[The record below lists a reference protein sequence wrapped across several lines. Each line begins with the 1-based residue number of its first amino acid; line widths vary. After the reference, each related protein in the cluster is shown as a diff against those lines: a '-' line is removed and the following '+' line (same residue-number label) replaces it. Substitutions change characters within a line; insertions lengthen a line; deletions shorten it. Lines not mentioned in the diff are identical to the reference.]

1 MKLASFASMVLISGL
16 VLPNSVFAED
26 MDSKIQ
32 ALQQEINEL
41 KASMNSSSSSSSPKK
56 NGVSYKGVNLQLG
69 GFLASETAFRSNN
82 TESDI
87 GTNYAKL
94 PFAKDQGYGVSEFR
108 GTERQSR
115 FSLLASGDVSPTTH
129 LAGYYELDFL
139 GTGPTAN
146 ANQSNSY
153 TPRTRNIYATIDWD
167 EMGLHLLAGQ
177 NWSLAVLNTK
187 GITPRNEAVPL
198 TIDAQ
203 YMVGF
208 NWERQ
213 WQLRLVK
220 DWEKTFWLALSLENA
235 QTVNVGGQLA
245 AGTGNTYQLPGVSL
259 MPSTSNYSMN
269 SYPDIILKFAWEADF
284 GHFEVWN
291 LLRNFQSRY
300 GGTTAATQGNRQD
313 TWADSVGL
321 GFTVP
326 VLWKQLD
333 VTASGLY
340 GSGAGRYGTTQ
351 LADATY
357 AADGSL
363 NPLVGTQYLV
373 QLVYHTTNRL
383 DIYGGFG
390 QEMVASSV
398 GGGGAFGFGDNVTG
412 TNNAGCSNVGGTC
425 TPFIKQSTQANI
437 GAWWAFYKGDYGVM
451 KLGAQYSHTTLD
463 TFADA
468 SNFAPSTNQDMF
480 FTSLRYYPF

>member
-1 MKLASFASMVLISGL
+1 MKFASFASMVLLFGG
-16 VLPNSVFAED
+16 VLTNSVFAED
-26 MDSKIQ
+26 MDGKIQ

-41 KASMNSSSSSSSPKK
+41 KSSVNSNTGGAKK
-56 NGVSYKGVNLQLG
+56 NGASYKGVNLQLG
-69 GFLASETAFRSNN
+69 GFLASETAYRTNN
-82 TESDI
+82 TASDI
-87 GTNYAKL
+87 GTNFAKL
-94 PFAKDQGYGVSEFR
+94 PFANSQGYGVSEFR

-115 FSLLASGDVSPTTH
+115 FSLLVTGDVDSTTH
-129 LAGYYELDFL
+129 LAGYYEIDFL
-139 GTGPTAN
+139 GTGPTSN
-146 ANQSNSY
+146 SNQSNSY
-153 TPRTRNIYATIDWD
+153 NPRTRNIYATIDWD
-167 EMGLHLLAGQ
+167 ELGLHLLAGQ
-177 NWSLAVLNTK
+177 NWSLAGLNSK
-187 GITPRNEAVPL
+187 GITPRSEVLPP
-198 TIDAQ
+198 TVDAQ

-220 DWEKTFWLALSLENA
+220 DWAKTFWLALSLENA
-235 QTVNVGGQLA
+235 QTVNVGGTLA
-245 AGTGNTYQLPGVSL
+245 SGTGNTYQLPGVSL
-259 MPSTSNYSMN
+259 MPSTTNFSMN
-269 SYPDIILKFAWEADF
+269 SYPDIIVKFAYEADF

-313 TWADSVGL
+313 TWTDSVGL

-326 VLWKQLD
+326 TLWKKLD

-340 GSGAGRYGTTQ
+340 GKGAGRYGTTQ

-363 NPLVGTQYLV
+363 NPLVATQYLV
-373 QLVYHTTNRL
+373 QLIYHTTNRL
-383 DIYGGFG
+383 DVYAGFG
-390 QEMVASSV
+390 QEMLDSAVGGGGSYGYGDGITGTTNAGCSSV
-398 GGGGAFGFGDNVTG
+398 GGTCSPYLKQATQGSIG
-412 TNNAGCSNVGGTC
+412 T
-425 TPFIKQSTQANI
+425 
-437 GAWWAFYKGDYGVM
+437 WWSFYKGDYGVM

-468 SNFAPSTNQDMF
+468 SGITPRTSEDMF